1 MSAVRINIT
10 LPEEVVKKLNKM
22 TKQRERSAY
31 IAAALDFYQKH
42 QHKKNLMEEMIEGY
56 LKTHGESSEL
66 NQDFDSASLDRWE
79 D

>member
-10 LPEEVVKKLNKM
+10 LPEEIVKRLNKM

-31 IAAALDFYQKH
+31 IAEALEFYQKH

-56 LKTHGESSEL
+56 LKTQG
-66 NQDFDSASLDRWE
+66 
-79 D
+79 